1 MSLVYNLIILS
12 VCWVFYTVMTNVD
25 AGNRTV
31 LTESDPADAAA
42 AGSLPPAA
50 TIPLDRRAA

>member
-31 LTESDPADAAA
+31 LADDPSDAAA
-42 AGSLPPAA
+42 AGSLPQAT

>member
-31 LTESDPADAAA
+31 LADSDPADTAAA
-42 AGSLPPAA
+42 SLPPAT